1 MGSSSTEAALAEFK
15 PSSPVPCCGYK
26 EGPVQLEM
34 RLLQLLPLLASLA
47 TVHGALAADSMLIED
62 TEVGKK

>member
-1 MGSSSTEAALAEFK
+1 MLSSSLLLL
-15 PSSPVPCCGYK
+15 SPTGDIKRLP
-26 EGPVQLEM
+26 EPLEPVQLEM
-34 RLLQLLPLLASLA
+34 RLLLLLPLLASLA